1 MTKPIEVDI
10 YGQRLAIQGEAD
22 EIYVQELARFVEEQ
36 MRTVAQNLTTTT
48 PAKIAILAAIN
59 ITDQLFQQQQLRQA
73 GEAEVERRARGMM
86 EDIEAQLEDL
96 FGS

>member
-1 MTKPIEVDI
+1 VTKPIEVDI

>member
-22 EIYVQELARFVEEQ
+22 EIYVQELARFVEGQ
-36 MRTVAQNLTTTT
+36 MRTVARNLTTTT
-48 PAKIAILAAIN
+48 PTKVAILAAIN

>member
-22 EIYVQELARFVEEQ
+22 EIYVQELARFVEGQ

-48 PAKIAILAAIN
+48 PTKIAILAAIN

>member
-22 EIYVQELARFVEEQ
+22 EIYVQELARFVEGQ

-96 FGS
+96 FES

>member
-22 EIYVQELARFVEEQ
+22 EIYVQELARFVEGQ
-36 MRTVAQNLTTTT
+36 MHTVARNLTTTT
-48 PAKIAILAAIN
+48 PTKIAILAAIN

>member
-22 EIYVQELARFVEEQ
+22 EIYVQELARFVEGQ

>member
-22 EIYVQELARFVEEQ
+22 EIYVQELARFVEGQ
-36 MRTVAQNLTTTT
+36 MHTVARNLTTTT
-48 PAKIAILAAIN
+48 PTKVAILAAIN

>member
-22 EIYVQELARFVEEQ
+22 EIYVQELARFVEGQ
-36 MRTVAQNLTTTT
+36 MRTAARNVTTTT
-48 PAKIAILAAIN
+48 PTKIAILAAIN

-86 EDIEAQLEDL
+86 EDIDAQLEDL
-96 FGS
+96 FRS